1 MTDGGVEDFF
11 RMSKALK
18 GAGRTQLRKEL
29 HKGLQDGVKPLVKQA
44 NRVLAEGLPAP
55 LAARGN
61 RTKQVVLV
69 QTGKTPGITVGVRF
83 GKREPGLGVSNVR
96 MANRIGK
103 IRHPVFGN
111 REAWANTDV
120 PGALGWFDDTY
131 ASGAPTIRPELD
143 KAVRRVVE
151 QIVREAR

>member
-1 MTDGGVEDFF
+1 VTDGGVEDFF

-18 GAGRTQLRKEL
+18 GAGRTELRREL
-29 HKGLQDGVKPLVKQA
+29 HKGLKDGVKPLVKQA

-69 QTGKTPGITVGVRF
+69 QTGKTPAITIGMRF
-83 GKREPGLGVSNVR
+83 GGRGTGLGVSNAR
-96 MANRIGK
+96 LANRLGV
-103 IRHPVFGN
+103 IRHPVWGN
-111 REAWANTDV
+111 RQVWANTPV

-131 ASGAPTIRPELD
+131 AAGAPTIRPELD
-143 KAVRRVVE
+143 AAVRRVVE
-151 QIVREAR
+151 QIIREAR